1 MGCLFSAEAIV
12 AAKILNATLSRKDVI
27 MLQGFSGSGRDTI
40 FKQLKIIH
48 GGGFSSDEIKDYR
61 PYIYQN
67 AIYSLEEILKAMPE
81 LGISFVNKEL
91 EIDAKMVMDAR
102 PWGMKS
108 FSEELVAPMKRLWID
123 LGVQECFALR
133 SNEYKLKY
141 SVKYFLENLDR
152 LAAKDYKPTGQDI
165 LRTQTLKC
173 FDSVNVSLKSLDVI
187 LFKCRHRCGGAPL
200 SREAYFKNATTMIY
214 CVNMSEYDNN
224 ELNHGD
230 GCKNAMHEDLEY
242 FDIYCNAFRNISSI
256 VLLLNK
262 KDIFQEK
269 IKKTP
274 LTICFPEYTG
284 AQEYEEAAAY
294 IQAQFEAKNKLTYK
308 KIYCYKTCGIDTAD
322 IQFVFDA
329 VADVIIANN
338 PKSLPPEQ
346 FNGFRAFGFYKLGF
360 SRSNKKMEWNKTNN
374 P

>member
-1 MGCLFSAEAIV
+1 MGCLFSAEA
-12 AAKILNATLSRKDVI
+12 AAKKLNATLARKDVI

-67 AIYSLEEILKAMPE
+67 AIYSLQEILKAMPE

-91 EIDAKMVMDAR
+91 EIDAKMVVDVISRMEDTE
-102 PWGMKS
+102 P
-108 FSEELVAPMKRLWID
+108 FSEELLAAMKRLWID
-123 LGVQECFALR
+123 LGVQECFAL
-133 SNEYKLKY
+133 NEYNLKY
-141 SVKYFLENLDR
+141 SVKYFFENLDR
-152 LAAKDYKPTGQDI
+152 LAAKDYQPTEQDI
-165 LRTQTLKC
+165 LRTIKRTYEN
-173 FDSVNVSLKSLDVI
+173 FDSVAVNVSLKSLDVI
-187 LFKCRHRCGGAPL
+187 LFKCIHRRYFGTNL
-200 SREAYFKNATTMIY
+200 SLEAYFKNATTMIH

-224 ELNHGD
+224 ELDH
-230 GCKNAMHEDLEY
+230 GCKNAMHENLEW
-242 FDIYCNAFRNISSI
+242 FDKYCNAFPNISSI

-274 LTICFPEYTG
+274 LTVCFPEYTG

-294 IQAQFEAKNKLTYK
+294 IQAQFEAKNKSTWTYN

-338 PKSLPPEQ
+338 PKSLPP
-346 FNGFRAFGFYKLGF
+346 
-360 SRSNKKMEWNKTNN
+360 T
-374 P
+374 